1 MNSINNSRRNS
12 QISNKIRLK
21 FKKICLDLIFSD
33 IGLTAAIISYIV
45 FGSFLFQYLENDAVI
60 QKCEAGKMKSQTFI
74 KKYAQI
80 IFNHISLNLTNEER
94 LAVINVPI
102 YINTSYV
109 NVTLPLPNDPTPEI
123 DIWLIELRDFVQNVS
138 DSYKYSGMPC
148 DVNSWIFES
157 SILFTMTLITTIGY
171 GHITPETW
179 DGQIISM
186 CYSLI
191 GIPFFVL
198 WISRLSQRFGDIF
211 RSGYS
216 RVLIIFKYIRFKCCP
231 KRNNRKKSYINN
243 IPLEKMELESLKDM
257 EFDSFSNFSEDS
269 YDNFFLEA
277 TNQFKLLK
285 KPVKKVSIPLVIV
298 IAIIALYIY
307 IGSLVLNYLEGWN
320 FLQSVY
326 FSFISMSSIGFGD
339 YVPGIK
345 NFKNNNG
352 NTDGVRILS
361 GITYLII
368 GIAIMAMCYDLIQE
382 DLFIKVTK
390 LRFYLSNRYEEDDV
404 SNNSAARNKIMY
416 YIKLNQKKEEKITN
430 E

>member
-157 SILFTMTLITTIGY
+157 SILFTMTLITTIG
-171 GHITPETW
+171 T
-179 DGQIISM
+179 
-186 CYSLI
+186 
-191 GIPFFVL
+191 
-198 WISRLSQRFGDIF
+198 
-211 RSGYS
+211 
-216 RVLIIFKYIRFKCCP
+216 
-231 KRNNRKKSYINN
+231 
-243 IPLEKMELESLKDM
+243 
-257 EFDSFSNFSEDS
+257 
-269 YDNFFLEA
+269 
-277 TNQFKLLK
+277 
-285 KPVKKVSIPLVIV
+285 
-298 IAIIALYIY
+298 
-307 IGSLVLNYLEGWN
+307 
-320 FLQSVY
+320 
-326 FSFISMSSIGFGD
+326 
-339 YVPGIK
+339 
-345 NFKNNNG
+345 
-352 NTDGVRILS
+352 
-361 GITYLII
+361 
-368 GIAIMAMCYDLIQE
+368 
-382 DLFIKVTK
+382 
-390 LRFYLSNRYEEDDV
+390 
-404 SNNSAARNKIMY
+404 
-416 YIKLNQKKEEKITN
+416 
-430 E
+430 